1 LDDPEIAPQREILMR
16 SPAAFIGVIG
26 ALLIAALI
34 AAPAVAGEARSGSG
48 IVVSATGDILTN
60 DHVIAEC
67 STIRLNGAGYSS
79 AAATLVARD
88 PGNDLALLRAEAK
101 PAAFAVFR
109 DGRGIR
115 SGDEVVAV
123 GFPLPGLLASEA
135 NVTVGGVS
143 ALAGL
148 RDDAR
153 YLQITAPVQPGSS
166 GGALLDFAGNLV
178 GIVSAKLNGLKVAAA
193 SGDIPQNINFAVKS
207 DIARSFLASRGVD
220 YATAPSTMTLSPADI
235 GERAKLFTLRI
246 DCDGAP
252 ATSAAAHP
260 IAAPKSANHASAV
273 GLELRRINY
282 SRGIENGVPQLVIVG
297 EVANLSQVARAVPK
311 LRIVLRDRDG
321 KNLQAV
327 NFMVARPSLQPGASA
342 AFRKIIPAPSAA
354 ASKAVVTFA
363 DPG

>member
-1 LDDPEIAPQREILMR
+1 MR
-16 SPAAFIGVIG
+16 SPAAFIGLIG
-26 ALLIAALI
+26 VVLVAVPAL
-34 AAPAVAGEARSGSG
+34 AGEARSGSG
-48 IVVSATGDILTN
+48 IVVSAAGDILTN

-67 STIRLNGAGYSS
+67 STIRLKGAGYSD

-101 PAAFAVFR
+101 PTAFSVFR
-109 DGRGIR
+109 DGPGIR
-115 SGDEVVAV
+115 SGDAVVAV

-166 GGALLDFAGNLV
+166 GGALLDLAGNLV
-178 GIVSAKLNGLKVAAA
+178 GVVSAKLNGLKVAAA
-193 SGDIPQNINFAVKS
+193 SGDIPQNVNFAVKS
-207 DIARSFLASRGVD
+207 DIARSFLDGRGVD
-220 YATAPSTMTLSPADI
+220 YATAPSTAALSPADI

-246 DCDGAP
+246 DCDGEAG
-252 ATSAAAHP
+252 TIAAASFTP
-260 IAAPKSANHASAV
+260 NKGANPVAAPKSANRASAV

-282 SRGIENGVPQLVIVG
+282 SRSIENGVPQLVIAG
-297 EVANLSQVARAVPK
+297 EVANLSQVARAIPK
-311 LRIVLRDRDG
+311 LRIVLRDHDG
-321 KNLQAV
+321 KDLQAV
-327 NFMVARPSLQPGASA
+327 NFMAARPSLQPGAST
-342 AFRKIIPAPSAA
+342 AFRKIIPAPNAA

-363 DPG
+363 EPG

>member
-1 LDDPEIAPQREILMR
+1 MR
-16 SPAAFIGVIG
+16 SPAAFVALIG
-26 ALLIAALI
+26 ALLF
-34 AAPAVAGEARSGSG
+34 AAPTVAGEARSGSG
-48 IVVSATGDILTN
+48 IVVSAAGDILTN

-67 STIRLNGAGYSS
+67 SAIRLKGAGYDGES
-79 AAATLVARD
+79 ARLLARD
-88 PGNDLALLRAEAK
+88 PADDLALLRAASK

-115 SGDEVVAV
+115 SGDQVVAV

-148 RDDAR
+148 RDDIR

-166 GGALLDFAGNLV
+166 GGALLDLAGNLV
-178 GIVSAKLNGLKVAAA
+178 GVVSSKLNGLKVAQS

-207 DIARSFLASRGVD
+207 DVARLFLDGKGVD
-220 YATAPSTMTLSPADI
+220 YATAPSSAMLSPADI

-246 DCDGAP
+246 DCPGGAETTAANP
-252 ATSAAAHP
+252 ASAQKPTSYV
-260 IAAPKSANHASAV
+260 SAV
-273 GLELRRINY
+273 GLELRKINY

-297 EVANLSQVARAVPK
+297 EVANLSQIARAVPK

-321 KNLQAV
+321 KDLQSV
-327 NFMVARPSLQPGASA
+327 NFTVAWPSLPPGGSA
-342 AFRKIIPAPSAA
+342 PFRKIIPAPSAA
-354 ASKAVVTFA
+354 ASKALVTFG